1 MRMTTVM
8 RTQPIRI
15 VHVRA
20 YCGVRCRACFAA
32 VCSLHAIQIQC
43 TTEQQRQRD
52 RHTHAHTHTHTHTH
66 TKQRNVNPGETA
78 AKSLLDCTLESTA
91 INNNLKTANSNL
103 WHTPSPPPFT
113 DKTDTQTHTHARL
126 VHSKAQVLCAALAVQ
141 GHQPA
146 RCQRRRGSRWRRG

>member
-1 MRMTTVM
+1 MFLC
-8 RTQPIRI
+8 PSFSL
-15 VHVRA
+15 RA
-20 YCGVRCRACFAA
+20 RACVS
-32 VCSLHAIQIQC
+32 VCVMCS
-43 TTEQQRQRD
+43 QQLLLLEIPAKIP
-52 RHTHAHTHTHTHTH
+52 HLSSMENTHTHTHTHTH